1 MFFIHPD
8 IFNSDYSGIMS
19 ISRQTQN
26 SVTYTC
32 VFHIISQFIL
42 QLLSLEVSMF
52 SLLLNTSDDL
62 PVELQL
68 MTPFGK

>member
-26 SVTYTC
+26 SLTYRC

-52 SLLLNTSDDL
+52 SLLNTSDDL